1 MHTYNDP
8 NSIAIDVYCAGGW
21 PFYQHCSPPA
31 PWDEHSPI
39 KRRQFWESRDS
50 WFSSWQQPFSI
61 DYIRVYQ

>member
-1 MHTYNDP
+1 MC
-8 NSIAIDVYCAGGW
+8 IERAGGW

-50 WFSSWQQPFSI
+50 WFSSWKQPFSI